1 MFLCICR
8 SPVVNFVRW
17 EIGLVMAPGRDSR
30 DQLTTLLFLDVV
42 PQPGDERL
50 QTVALT
56 MASVGGAMAAYLIL
70 MR

>member
-1 MFLCICR
+1 
-8 SPVVNFVRW
+8 VNFVRW

-30 DQLTTLLFLDVV
+30 DQLTILLLLDVV

-56 MASVGGAMAAYLIL
+56 MASVGGAMAV
-70 MR
+70 

>member
-17 EIGLVMAPGRDSR
+17 EIRLAMAPGRDSR
-30 DQLTTLLFLDVV
+30 DQLTILLLLDVV

-56 MASVGGAMAAYLIL
+56 MASVGGAMAV
-70 MR
+70 

>member
-30 DQLTTLLFLDVV
+30 DQLMTFFSWT
-42 PQPGDERL
+42 
-50 QTVALT
+50 
-56 MASVGGAMAAYLIL
+56 
-70 MR
+70 

>member
-17 EIGLVMAPGRDSR
+17 EIRLAMAPGRDSR
-30 DQLTTLLFLDVV
+30 DQLTILLLLDVV
-42 PQPGDERL
+42 PEPGDERL

-56 MASVGGAMAAYLIL
+56 ITSVGRTMAVYLML

>member
-1 MFLCICR
+1 
-8 SPVVNFVRW
+8 VNFVRW
-17 EIGLVMAPGRDSR
+17 EIGLVMAPARDSR
-30 DQLTTLLFLDVV
+30 DQLTILLLLDVV

>member
-1 MFLCICR
+1 
-8 SPVVNFVRW
+8 VNFVRW

-30 DQLTTLLFLDVV
+30 DQLTILLLLDVV